1 MVRNNMHTT
10 AEIFAKEA
18 EVNPKAVANNLPEE
32 FLTDWWSLFWD
43 VYCARGE
50 DARRPE
56 APEASSSKDT
66 QTTENVPTN
75 INPTTPRPDFSQ
87 MMHQYFNERS
97 KVIKPIPSQGLPL
110 TQECATIGAHL
121 QPDFKP
127 NLAVQTSGELILS
140 ALGNSTNAA
149 NPILI
154 DDSLNWKH
162 LQRGKNVVEE
172 EPLDVDNFFNDNPY
186 DMSILPCSSPVRD
199 KTQHK
204 GFSFEEVKSLQ
215 TKTKLRC
222 CHFSTSGKLLAAA
235 GHERTVDTV
244 LIWNIESLSTNIIKA
259 HSHLISDIR
268 FKPNSTVFAT
278 SSFDRSVQVWDA
290 VKPTKSNSR
299 LVGHVEPVMSLDFHP
314 TKANILCSCDSNDEI
329 RLWNVNESACIR
341 AFKGA
346 NRQVRFQPRSGNLLA
361 AATGNVINM
370 IDVET
375 GTIHY
380 RLEGH
385 AKDVRSMC
393 WDISGR
399 YMASVSEDCARIWS
413 IVAGGKSVHH
423 LQSIENKFV
432 SCTFHP
438 VYSLV
443 LAIGSYQSLEI
454 WNPMNGIKMWTHRA
468 HEGIVSGLTHTFA
481 THKIASV
488 SQDSWMKV
496 WK

>member
-1 MVRNNMHTT
+1 MHTT

-50 DARRPE
+50 DARRPD
-56 APEASSSKDT
+56 APEASSSK
-66 QTTENVPTN
+66 
-75 INPTTPRPDFSQ
+75 
-87 MMHQYFNERS
+87 
-97 KVIKPIPSQGLPL
+97 
-110 TQECATIGAHL
+110 QECATIGAHL

-162 LQRGKNVVEE
+162 LQ
-172 EPLDVDNFFNDNPY
+172 
-186 DMSILPCSSPVRD
+186 
-199 KTQHK
+199 
-204 GFSFEEVKSLQ
+204 
-215 TKTKLRC
+215 
-222 CHFSTSGKLLAAA
+222 
-235 GHERTVDTV
+235 V